1 MVGFS
6 NIVLGL
12 SAAAATLAAPTAERG
27 AANFVLHPD
36 HPLARRIG
44 NLTARS
50 NPSYTQNYQT
60 GGTVNFTPTGTGF
73 TLNYNVQQDFVVGV
87 GWNPGSNQPITHS
100 GTFTVN
106 SGLGSLSVYGWSTNP
121 LVEYYIMEVN
131 DGITVGGQQ
140 MGTVESDGGTYTIWK
155 HQQVNQPA
163 IAGSGLYTFW
173 QYISIRDSPRT
184 SGTVTVQ
191 NHFDA
196 WAKLGM
202 NLGTMNLQVVAV
214 ESWSGSGSAQQTVYN
229 GGSGSTGGSGGGNG
243 GSSGGSGGST
253 GTCSALWGQ
262 CGGQGWTGPTCCS
275 QGTCKA
281 QNQWYSQCLQ

>member
-12 SAAAATLAAPTAERG
+12 SAVAATLAAPTVEQRG
-27 AANFVLHPD
+27 PANFVLHPD

-44 NLTARS
+44 NITARS
-50 NPSYTQNYQT
+50 NPTYTQNYKT

-87 GWNPGSNQPITHS
+87 GWNPGTTQPVTHT
-100 GTFTVN
+100 GTFSVN

-131 DGITVGGQQ
+131 DGITVGGTQ

-173 QYISIRDSPRT
+173 QYISIRNSPRT
-184 SGTVTVQ
+184 SGTVTVK

-214 ESWSGSGSAQQTVYN
+214 ESWSGSGSASQTVSN
-229 GGSGSTGGSGGGNG
+229 GGSGSTTPPSSGGGGGG
-243 GSSGGSGGST
+243 GSSGS
-253 GTCSALWGQ
+253 CAALWGQ
-262 CGGQGWTGPTCCS
+262 CGGQSWTGSTCCAS
-275 QGTCKA
+275 GTCKA
-281 QNQWYSQCLQ
+281 SNQWYSQCQP